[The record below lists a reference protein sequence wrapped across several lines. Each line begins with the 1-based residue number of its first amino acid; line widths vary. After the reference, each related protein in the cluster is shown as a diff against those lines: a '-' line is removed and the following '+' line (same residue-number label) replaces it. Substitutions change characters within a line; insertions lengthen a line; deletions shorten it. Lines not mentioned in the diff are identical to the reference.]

1 MVNQIASAETE
12 VVGELDQEKALD
24 RARRILA
31 VAYEE
36 AAAHDPDPSVTALL
50 AIGHGIIALTEEVA
64 AVRHAIVN
72 SGPS

>member
-31 VAYEE
+31 VAYDQ
-36 AAAHDPDPSVTALL
+36 AGVYDPDPFVTAQL
-50 AIGHGIIALTEEVA
+50 AIGHGIIALVEEVA
-64 AVRHAIVN
+64 RLRGAIVN